1 MYTPCSK
8 KKKEYTWEIWLIQ
21 STECII
27 LMYIPHRIPDHVCI
41 TANEL
46 LLTLPIDLQQTSELL
61 LEHNQ
66 QEGKSCRCVS
76 FWFVFAMSTI
86 LMTDDLLQQRWSI
99 LLFIHKE
106 SLCLWRQFVMR
117 NQYAPDTTGC
127 KSKKQAGKSWG
138 EEMKERTWERFER
151 GVMHQVYCST
161 WASWTLLI
169 IFSELLKVSNFLF
182 FCRNTFSEGN

>member
-8 KKKEYTWEIWLIQ
+8 KKKEYTWEVWLIQ

-66 QEGKSCRCVS
+66 QEGKSCRFVS

-86 LMTDDLLQQRWSI
+86 LTTYDLLQQRWSI
-99 LLFIHKE
+99 LLFIHEE
-106 SLCLWRQFVMR
+106 SFMSVKTVRYEKSICTRHFRMLEQE
-117 NQYAPDTTGC
+117 TG
-127 KSKKQAGKSWG
+127 G
-138 EEMKERTWERFER
+138 EEVGGGDERKNLREIWERSNAS
-151 GVMHQVYCST
+151 GV
-161 WASWTLLI
+161 L
-169 IFSELLKVSNFLF
+169 
-182 FCRNTFSEGN
+182 